1 MIDES
6 KYIFRRATIEDI
18 SFIVDVIVN
27 AEKGGTEKFG
37 FANLFGMSEQEA
49 RCMLNEMLE
58 EEIDG
63 CEFSISSFIIAEYEG
78 VPVSAFAGWIEGE
91 NEDSMPSSLLKS
103 NLIAYY
109 LPKDCL
115 ENSMAR
121 ADAVKDL
128 QIERELGTYQLE
140 YSYTISEHRGHGL
153 VGKIIE
159 EHCRV
164 ARQSGKDVSRMYV
177 HTFVNN
183 ESAVAVYKK
192 SGFHEVQKFVSD
204 SPKAK
209 EYYPYNEVILLEKN
223 I

>member
-6 KYIFRRATIEDI
+6 KYIFRRATIDDI
-18 SFIVDVIVN
+18 DFIVDVIVN
-27 AEKGGTEKFG
+27 AEKGGTEKLG
-37 FANLFGMSEQEA
+37 FANLFGISEQVA
-49 RCMLNEMLE
+49 RHLLNEMLE

-63 CEFSISSFIIAEYEG
+63 CELSISSFIIAEYEG

-140 YSYTISEHRGHGL
+140 YSYTVLEHRGHGL

-159 EHCRV
+159 EHCRL
-164 ARQSGKDVSRMYV
+164 ARQSGKEYV
-177 HTFVNN
+177 HTFANN
-183 ESAVAVYKK
+183 EPAVAVYKK
-192 SGFHEVQKFVSD
+192 SGFREMQNFVSD
-204 SPKAK
+204 NPKAK
-209 EYYPYNEVILLEKN
+209 EYYPYNEVILLVKD

>member
-6 KYIFRRATIEDI
+6 KYIFRRATIDDI
-18 SFIVDVIVN
+18 DFVVDVIVN

-37 FANLFGMSEQEA
+37 FANLFGISEQDA
-49 RCMLNEMLE
+49 RRLLNEMLE

-63 CEFSISSFIIAEYEG
+63 CELSISSFIIAEYEG

-109 LPKDCL
+109 LPKACL

-140 YSYTISEHRGHGL
+140 YSYTIPEHRGHGL

-159 EHCRV
+159 EHCCV
-164 ARQSGKDVSRMYV
+164 ARQSGKEVSQMYV
-177 HTFVNN
+177 HTFANN
-183 ESAVAVYKK
+183 ESAITVYKK
-192 SGFHEVQKFVSD
+192 SGFREIQKFVSD